1 MTDKTTSTPTAVGQR
16 LKSARQQSN
25 LTLAEAARHLGF
37 PGLAEIERDP
47 LASSVTVELIRDA
60 AELYQVTTDY
70 LLGRSV
76 GGEASESRID
86 ILIAHFEDIC
96 RRRES
101 LMLQIKRF
109 QEGLP
114 LSGNEWQT
122 LAGEAATLADD
133 LKSLRG
139 VTQPSDEQGC
149 DGLPQDG
156 STSH

>member
-25 LTLAEAARHLGF
+25 LTLAEAVRHLGF
-37 PGLAEIERDP
+37 QAESGLAEIEKDP

-60 AELYQVTTDY
+60 AKPYQVTTDY
-70 LLGRSV
+70 LLGLSV

-149 DGLPQDG
+149 DGLP
-156 STSH
+156 